1 MQKTFL
7 VSLVAALFMV
17 GCGKSSSSTQATSSA
32 PAPAPVTNAVP
43 APAPTPSSA
52 NYLGTL
58 VAAKQSADKKLDTAY
73 LNQAIQQ
80 YNVDQGHYPK
90 TLQDLVPNYIAVIPQ
105 PPIGYKLKYDPT
117 AGSVTVVQ
125 QQ

>member
-1 MQKTFL
+1 MIRTFL
-7 VSLVAALFMV
+7 LSVVAALFVV
-17 GCGKSSSSTQATSSA
+17 GCGNKSSSSTQAA
-32 PAPAPVTNAVP
+32 NPAAAPVPATNA
-43 APAPTPSSA
+43 APSSA

-58 VAAKQSADKKLDTAY
+58 VAAQQSADKKLDTAY

-80 YNVDQGHYPK
+80 YNVDQGHFPK
-90 TLQDLVPNYIAVIPQ
+90 TLQDLVPNYIAKLPQ
-105 PPIGYKLKYDPT
+105 PPIGYQLKYDPT

>member
-1 MQKTFL
+1 MKKTFL
-7 VSLVAALFMV
+7 LSVIAALFVV
-17 GCGKSSSSTQATSSA
+17 GCGDKSSSSNPSTQSTNAAPKVATA
-32 PAPAPVTNAVP
+32 PANPAP
-43 APAPTPSSA
+43 PSSV

-58 VAAKQSADKKLDTAY
+58 VAAQQSADKKLDTAY
-73 LNQAIQQ
+73 LNQAIQN

-90 TLQDLVPNYIAVIPQ
+90 TLQDLVPNYIGKIPQ
-105 PPIGYKLKYDPT
+105 PPLGYQLKYDPK